1 MRGTGKPRFSKY
13 CGASYRFG
21 ISRFSSFFVPIF
33 ESYLKSIHFDKHETQ
48 NIFDKRQ
55 KKCFFQKMCFPTGNR
70 RFGWSELS
78 PNAYTNGEPGIPGC
92 FTRVIIKH
100 TKKIPATAQPITV
113 CDFGQKT
120 KTENFVSLKFW
131 KMCSKSMPKKCQTT
145 ATLAGVDFQVA
156 QKVDFWDPPNT
167 IKKCR
172 VYGVSYWNWSSLW
185 GLSQKCLW
193 GLSQKWSIL
202 VVFVYFFDFFGF
214 FWISRHL
221 PLVTAVEMF

>member
-1 MRGTGKPRFSKY
+1 
-13 CGASYRFG
+13 
-21 ISRFSSFFVPIF
+21 
-33 ESYLKSIHFDKHETQ
+33 
-48 NIFDKRQ
+48 
-55 KKCFFQKMCFPTGNR
+55 MCFPTGNR

-100 TKKIPATAQPITV
+100 TKKFPATAQPITV

-172 VYGVSYWNWSSLW
+172 AYEVSYWNWLKCIFFLYFRINFFRSNLKSRGIIFLMK
-185 GLSQKCLW
+185 QKKML
-193 GLSQKWSIL
+193 
-202 VVFVYFFDFFGF
+202 
-214 FWISRHL
+214 
-221 PLVTAVEMF
+221 